1 MKIKFTAIIILA
13 ILGLSFFIPAC
24 KKKSATDTEVDTFTT
39 IQDKILTTSCAIS
52 GCHSAT
58 SDATYS
64 QHGLILS
71 VGLAYDNLINKAVK
85 NPAASAAGLL
95 LVKPN
100 DYVNSFLNQ
109 KIDCQSTRPS
119 SYGATMPLGTSY
131 LTQGEIE
138 FIKQWIL
145 KGAPKTGKVVDESIL
160 ENANKCVLPFV
171 PLVAPAATEGFQLKI
186 DPFTVSP
193 NSEREVF
200 VNRPTPNLATVYVNK
215 FVMRGRPNSHHFV
228 LYGFQNPATA
238 PPLNT
243 LRDLYNLDGSIN
255 SNTFLQMQN
264 HVFLAGGTDVNTT
277 YNFPAGVALKIPAG
291 TGLDLNA
298 HYFNKQVT
306 GTLPG
311 ENYVNLYTVP
321 QALVV
326 KEAKSINFANYNFN
340 LPANLRKTITT
351 NYTFSS
357 PVTVIT
363 LTSHYHKMGEKFII
377 KILGGVRNGEIVY
390 QNTDWEHP
398 LVLNLANP
406 IQLNAGEGLTSEVTY
421 NNTSN
426 HAISFGLTSED
437 EMNIIFGYYY

>member
-1 MKIKFTAIIILA
+1 MKIKFATIFTVVV
-13 ILGLSFFIPAC
+13 LGLCIFIPAC
-24 KKKSATDTEVDTFTT
+24 KKKSATDTEVDTFTI
-39 IQDKILTTSCAIS
+39 IQDKILTTSCAVS

-58 SDATYS
+58 NDATYS
-64 QHGLILS
+64 QHGLVLS
-71 VGLAYDNLINKAVK
+71 AGLAYDNLINKAVR
-85 NPAASAAGLL
+85 NTAANAAGLL

-100 DYVNSFLNQ
+100 DYLNSFLYK
-109 KIDCQSTRPS
+109 KIDCQAVRPS
-119 SYGATMPLGTSY
+119 THGATMPLGSSY
-131 LTQGEIE
+131 LTQGQIE
-138 FIKQWIL
+138 FVKQWIL

-160 ENANKCVLPFV
+160 DNANKCVLPFV
-171 PLVAPAATEGFQLKI
+171 PLDAPAATEGFQLKI

-200 VNRPTPNLATVYVNK
+200 VNRPTPNSSTIYVNK

-228 LYGFQNPATA
+228 LYGFQNAATA

-243 LRDLYNLDGSIN
+243 LRDLYNPDGSIN

-298 HYFNKQVT
+298 HYFNKQAT
-306 GTLPG
+306 GSLPG

-351 NYTFSS
+351 NYTFGS
-357 PVTVIT
+357 PATVIT
-363 LTSHYHKMGEKFII
+363 LTSHYHKMGEKFVI
-377 KILGGVRNGEIVY
+377 KIYGGVRNGEIVY

-398 LVLNLANP
+398 LVLNLASP
-406 IQLNAGEGLTSEVTY
+406 IQLNAGEGLTSVVTY

-426 HAISFGLTSED
+426 QAINFGLTSED